1 MGRKLAVI
9 VNTSV
14 EVCMEVC
21 MGETARETGQD
32 RQELSLEEAFGQI
45 EDVIAHLETEEITL
59 EESFREYNRGMQLL
73 RHCSDAID
81 RVEKKVLQINESGGL
96 DEF

>member
-1 MGRKLAVI
+1 MEE
-9 VNTSV
+9 TSRV
-14 EVCMEVC
+14 
-21 MGETARETGQD
+21 AGQD
-32 RQELSLEEAFGQI
+32 RQDLSLEEAFGQI

-73 RHCSDAID
+73 RHCNDAID
-81 RVEKKVLQINESGGL
+81 RVEKKVLQINEDGGL

>member
-1 MGRKLAVI
+1 
-9 VNTSV
+9 
-14 EVCMEVC
+14 MEVC
-21 MGETARETGQD
+21 KEVSMDETSRVAGQD
-32 RQELSLEEAFGQI
+32 RQDLSLEEAFGQI

-73 RHCSDAID
+73 RHCNEAID

>member
-1 MGRKLAVI
+1 MDEMSRVA
-9 VNTSV
+9 
-14 EVCMEVC
+14 
-21 MGETARETGQD
+21 GQD
-32 RQELSLEEAFGQI
+32 RQDLSLEEAFGQI

-73 RHCSDAID
+73 RHCNDAID

>member
-1 MGRKLAVI
+1 MEE
-9 VNTSV
+9 TSRV
-14 EVCMEVC
+14 V
-21 MGETARETGQD
+21 GQD
-32 RQELSLEEAFGQI
+32 RQDLSLEEAFGQI

-73 RHCSDAID
+73 RHCNDAID

>member
-1 MGRKLAVI
+1 MEE
-9 VNTSV
+9 TSRV
-14 EVCMEVC
+14 
-21 MGETARETGQD
+21 AGQD
-32 RQELSLEEAFGQI
+32 RQDLSLEEAFGQI

-73 RHCSDAID
+73 RHCNDAID
-81 RVEKKVLQINESGGL
+81 RVEKKVLQINENGGL

>member
-1 MGRKLAVI
+1 
-9 VNTSV
+9 
-14 EVCMEVC
+14 MEVC
-21 MGETARETGQD
+21 KEVSMEETSRVAGQD
-32 RQELSLEEAFGQI
+32 RQDLSLEEAFGQI

-73 RHCSDAID
+73 RHCNDAID

>member
-1 MGRKLAVI
+1 MD
-9 VNTSV
+9 
-14 EVCMEVC
+14 
-21 MGETARETGQD
+21 ETAKEIKQD
-32 RQELSLEEAFGQI
+32 EQEVSLEEAFGQI
-45 EDVIAHLETEEITL
+45 EEVIAHLETEEITL

-73 RHCSDAID
+73 RRCNDAID